1 MRIRVILSTTFGL
14 IFLLLGFIGIFL
26 PILPTTPFVLAGVG
40 CLSGTP
46 KLRAQVLKIPIF
58 REYFENYK
66 SGDGLSRKTV
76 ISSLTYLWSMLV
88 ISMIL
93 VSKLWIIL
101 LETVI
106 GACVTLHILHV
117 SKPRGEHNS

>member
-1 MRIRVILSTTFGL
+1 MRIRVILFTAFGL

-46 KLRAQVLKIPIF
+46 KLRAHVLKIAVF

-66 SGDGLSRKTV
+66 SGNGLSRKTV
-76 ISSLTYLWSMLV
+76 ISSLTYLWSMLI

-93 VSKLWIIL
+93 IRKPWLIL
-101 LETVI
+101 LEIVV
-106 GACVTLHILHV
+106 GVCVTMHILHV
-117 SKPRGEHNS
+117 SKPRGGHNS